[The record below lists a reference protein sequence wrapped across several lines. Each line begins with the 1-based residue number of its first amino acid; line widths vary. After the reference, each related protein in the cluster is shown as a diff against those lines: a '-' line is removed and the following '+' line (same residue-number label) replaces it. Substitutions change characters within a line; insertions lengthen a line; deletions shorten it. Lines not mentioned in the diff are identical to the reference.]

1 MSNLSIYLKSD
12 EKFQVLLKH
21 DKNDVYFTWRLIHS
35 LSHFFLWWEVFQ
47 MKFVEKFKPHVL
59 LSIQRFFPENLRV
72 YGTIW
77 SQTSQ
82 RWQMAHADCMLDKYV
97 YGHTLVYNMLFLLL
111 LPAIIDKRTRLMLRY
126 TYIICLLILTTF
138 QLVAILL
145 HLEVHRHT
153 TGS

>member
-1 MSNLSIYLKSD
+1 
-12 EKFQVLLKH
+12 
-21 DKNDVYFTWRLIHS
+21 
-35 LSHFFLWWEVFQ
+35 
-47 MKFVEKFKPHVL
+47 
-59 LSIQRFFPENLRV
+59 
-72 YGTIW
+72 
-77 SQTSQ
+77 
-82 RWQMAHADCMLDKYV
+82 MAHADCMLDKYV